1 MGWGRGRGRGGTGR
15 AALMRI
21 VLVYMNVK
29 QCKLIGNMFL
39 KSPFADNILH
49 FLMQIKLA
57 MHCNVKALG
66 MMPCKATLLKLV

>member
-1 MGWGRGRGRGGTGR
+1 MGWGRGRGGTGR

-29 QCKLIGNMFL
+29 QSKLIGNMFF

-49 FLMQIKLA
+49 FVADQIG
-57 MHCNVKALG
+57 NALQ
-66 MMPCKATLLKLV
+66 CKGPGNDTM